1 MTSTDAAAR
10 DNALAWLT
18 GRLQW
23 EQLLT
28 ELHDRAEAGPVSEPI
43 DLHTRTEAPVRK
55 AA

>member
-1 MTSTDAAAR
+1 MTSTDAAR
-10 DNALAWLT
+10 DHALAWLT

-28 ELHDRAEAGPVSEPI
+28 DLHDRAEATGEPV
-43 DLHTRTEAPVRK
+43 DLPVQRDTEIPK

>member
-1 MTSTDAAAR
+1 MTSTDAAR
-10 DNALAWLT
+10 EHALAWLT

-28 ELHDRAEAGPVSEPI
+28 DLHDRAEAAG
-43 DLHTRTEAPVRK
+43 APVDLPVTVEREIPK